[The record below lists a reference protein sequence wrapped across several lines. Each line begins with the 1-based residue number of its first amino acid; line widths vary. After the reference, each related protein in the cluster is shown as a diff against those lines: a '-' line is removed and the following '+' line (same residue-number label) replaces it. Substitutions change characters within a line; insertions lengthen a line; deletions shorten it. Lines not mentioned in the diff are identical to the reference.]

1 MVEAALVTAEIEAG
15 RRIFE
20 RLSQAKDLRLEAAF
34 WWREEEEWRFVI
46 ATPIVH
52 EEGRLPAHRRIREA
66 LEADATRGD
75 LKILD
80 RLDVLSPS
88 EELITVLDVGS
99 QGQVPLRR
107 LIVRENVRS
116 VYVDGG
122 YFYQFAPKTFAPA

>member
-1 MVEAALVTAEIEAG
+1 MVETALVTADIDAG
-15 RRIFE
+15 SRVFE
-20 RLSQAKDLRLEAAF
+20 RLSQVKDLRLEAAF
-34 WWREEEEWRFVI
+34 WWREAEEWRFVI

-66 LEADATRGD
+66 LEGDGTRGD

-99 QGQVPLRR
+99 ERQVPLRR

-122 YFYQFAPKTFAPA
+122 YFYQFAPKTFASA